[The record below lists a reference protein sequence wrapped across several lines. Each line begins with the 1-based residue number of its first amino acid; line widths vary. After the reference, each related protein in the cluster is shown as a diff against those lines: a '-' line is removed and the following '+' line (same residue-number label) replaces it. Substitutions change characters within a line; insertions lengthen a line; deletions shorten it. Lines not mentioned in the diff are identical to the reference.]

1 MEFLTTLFYFIVTI
15 FVLVSVHEFGHFIAA
30 RIFGMWVPVYS
41 IGMGRRLFGWNKI
54 NGFTFN
60 NLPDEIENKLGANTD
75 YRLSL
80 LPIGGYAKIAGMID
94 ETQTEELKGPP
105 QPWEFRSKSW
115 WKKSIVICAGVI
127 LNFLLAGAIFIG
139 IKYSQGKE
147 ILETTSIAYVGQA
160 SLSAKL
166 GVQAGDKIVAVNNHP
181 VNDWGAVE
189 HEVFIENIGSDFTLT
204 VERDGQKK
212 DFLYNNDAFGNLAD
226 DAKATEK
233 NFGIVPEGIPGVK
246 ITEKPVAA
254 EPADKIGLQQGD
266 IITYINDVPIG
277 SSQAMI
283 DNVSA
288 NAGKEISIKW
298 KRNGQEMSALVTPNQ
313 AGRIGVAMQNL
324 PFTSKTRHEDY
335 SFTEAVSVGIDDLF
349 TETRGFVKGIML
361 MVSGKANFTDNVGGP
376 IKIAKYAGKSAEGG
390 AVSFLKFMAMLSISL
405 AFLNI
410 LPIPALDGGHLVII
424 LVEAVLRRE
433 ISQKLKLR
441 IQQVGVSVLLLLMA
455 FMVFNDLSSLL

>member
-30 RIFGMWVPVYS
+30 RMFGMWVPIYS

-60 NLPDEIENKLGANTD
+60 NLPEEIENKLGANTD

-147 ILETTSIAYVGQA
+147 IIETTSIGYVRQA
-160 SLSAKL
+160 SISAKL
-166 GVQAGDKIVAVNNHP
+166 GVQAGDKIVAVNNRQ
-181 VNDWGAVE
+181 VNDWGAVK
-189 HEVFIENIGSDFTLT
+189 HEVFIENIGNDFTMT
-204 VERDGQKK
+204 VDRNGEKK
-212 DFLYNNDAFGNLAD
+212 DFLYQNEAFGNLAD
-226 DAKATEK
+226 DYEATEK
-233 NFGIVPEGIPGVK
+233 NFGIVPEGIPGVM
-246 ITEKPVAA
+246 IGDKPVAT
-254 EPADKIGLQQGD
+254 EPADKIGLQKGD
-266 IITYINDVPIG
+266 IITHVNDVPIANDV
-277 SSQAMI
+277 AMV
-283 DNVSA
+283 DNVSV
-288 NAGKEISIKW
+288 NPEKEITLKW
-298 KRNGQEMSALVTPNQ
+298 KRNGQEMSSLVTPNK
-313 AGRIGVAMQNL
+313 AGRIGVALINL
-324 PFTSKTRHEDY
+324 PFNGKTRHEDY
-335 SFTEAVSVGIDDLF
+335 SITEAVSVGIDELF
-349 TETRGFVKGIML
+349 TQTRMYMKGIVL
-361 MVSGKANFTDNVGGP
+361 LVTGKADASKNLGGP
-376 IKIAKYAGKSAEGG
+376 IKIAQYAGKSAEGG
-390 AVSFLKFMAMLSISL
+390 AVAFLTFMAILSLSL

-424 LVEAVLRRE
+424 IIEAVLRRE
-433 ISQKLKLR
+433 ISQKLKMR
-441 IQQVGVSVLLLLMA
+441 VQQVGVSVLLLLMA
-455 FMVFNDLSSLL
+455 FMIFNDISGLL

>member
-30 RIFGMWVPVYS
+30 RMFGMWVPVYS
-41 IGMGRRLFGWNKI
+41 IGMGKRLFGWNKI

-60 NLPDEIENKLGANTD
+60 NLPEEVENKLGANTD

-147 ILETTSIAYVGQA
+147 VWETTTIGYVSQS

-166 GVQAGDKIVAVNNHP
+166 GVQAGDKIVAVNGAT
-181 VNDWGAVE
+181 VSDWTAVE
-189 HEVFIENIGSDFTLT
+189 HEVFFENIGHDFTLT
-204 VERDGQKK
+204 VDRQGEKK
-212 DFLYNNDAFGNLAD
+212 DFAYSNSAFGNLAD
-226 DAKATEK
+226 KPEETEK
-233 NFGIVPEGIPGVK
+233 NFGIVPEGIPGVM
-246 ITEKPVAA
+246 INDKPVAT
-254 EPADKIGLQQGD
+254 EPADKIGLQKGD
-266 IITYINDVPIG
+266 VITFVNEVPIPN
-277 SSQAMI
+277 SKALI

-288 NAGKEISIKW
+288 NAGKEITIKW
-298 KRNGQEMSALVTPNQ
+298 KRNGQEMSALVTPNS
-313 AGRIGVAMQNL
+313 AGRIGVALQDL
-324 PFTSKTRHEDY
+324 PYNGKVRKDEY
-335 SFTEAVSVGIDDLF
+335 SFGEAVTVGIDELF
-349 TETRGFVKGIML
+349 TQTRMYIKGIML
-361 MVSGKANFTDNVGGP
+361 LVTGQADPAKNLGGP
-376 IKIAKYAGKSAEGG
+376 IKIAQYAGKSAEGG
-390 AVSFLKFMAMLSISL
+390 AVAFLTFMAILSLSL

-441 IQQVGVSVLLLLMA
+441 IQQVGVSALLLLMA
-455 FMVFNDLSSLL
+455 FMIFNDISGLM